1 MCPDPHCAPKVNHMT
16 EHVPVWVPLG
26 PAAIL
31 LNIDI
36 VRRLHLPLYQAAHEE
51 ELPTVKLA
59 TDENTFC
66 VRKKA
71 AATNLPSTSVEYIEE
86 VQTSNCYKGSG
97 VVYELLCMISVPRSP
112 QYLNDVFSQCLFIL
126 RHIRYILGFFPINVG
141 QKSSVFAICF
151 FCSFPLGSIT
161 KSQELSG
168 LLKMVVVWWY

>member
-1 MCPDPHCAPKVNHMT
+1 MT

-112 QYLNDVFSQCLFIL
+112 QYLNDFSTGIDNKITRTFWFAENGGGLVV
-126 RHIRYILGFFPINVG
+126 LGDG
-141 QKSSVFAICF
+141 QRKHFA
-151 FCSFPLGSIT
+151 LGLYMR
-161 KSQELSG
+161 K
-168 LLKMVVVWWY
+168 KRV